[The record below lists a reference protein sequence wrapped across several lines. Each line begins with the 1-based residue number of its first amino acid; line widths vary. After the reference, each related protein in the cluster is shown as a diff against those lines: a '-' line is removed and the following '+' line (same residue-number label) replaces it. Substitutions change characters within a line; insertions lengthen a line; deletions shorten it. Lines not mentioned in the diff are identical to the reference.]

1 MKPKMSKVS
10 WVLAS
15 LTLILMVIIVHVLEL
30 YFDILFTPE
39 FKFTLLYLP
48 ALLSAAISIYLYI
61 IKKD

>member
-1 MKPKMSKVS
+1 MSKVS